1 MGGDIQVSSTP
12 GQGSEF
18 RLSVMLS
25 RLNGPDPVHQERSPV
40 IGYTGERKSLLI
52 IDDDPSHRGLIS
64 DLLTPLGFVLN
75 EAPDGETGM
84 QLARHINP
92 DLILM
97 DISMPGM
104 SGWETAQHIRRQGY
118 RGPIVMLSGNAREN
132 QPDIPEGLH
141 NDYLT
146 KPFKLNAL
154 VDCLARQ
161 LGLTWLHQNSA
172 PQKRI
177 PVTEEPVILLDQTL
191 RDELLALAEIGHL
204 SALRE
209 RLDEAKAKGQLPTAL
224 AGDLDSRLTLFDFQA
239 VIRLLE
245 TAA

>member
-1 MGGDIQVSSTP
+1 MSILDRFRRTKAPDETRNYTSQMMASRFVEIT
-12 GQGSEF
+12 GQRGIADLTATVQGCISLWESG
-18 RLSVMLS
+18 LSLADV
-25 RLNGPDPVHQERSPV
+25 NGTDA
-40 IGYTGERKSLLI
+40 
-52 IDDDPSHRGLIS
+52 
-64 DLLTPLGFVLN
+64 LTP
-75 EAPDGETGM
+75 
-84 QLARHINP
+84 R
-92 DLILM
+92 DLTLM
-97 DISMPGM
+97 
-104 SGWETAQHIRRQGY
+104 
-118 RGPIVMLSGNAREN
+118 
-132 QPDIPEGLH
+132 
-141 NDYLT
+141 
-146 KPFKLNAL
+146 
-154 VDCLARQ
+154 ARQ